1 MMTEMTETKSNKKI
15 RRRRT
20 LAAVLLV
27 VSLLASIIFMDHFLC
42 IPATFD
48 QNRVLL
54 FHKEP
59 ADSIDVLL
67 IGSSTTYSG
76 FSSAYAYDQFGF
88 TSYPYAIGG
97 STCNIWKPALQDALR
112 TQHPKLIVVDVFGG
126 GYDLDLVESR
136 NSQVYTIMTHTPL
149 SREKIETAKELSS
162 KIDRTTTASL
172 LLPFIKYHNSVPANL
187 MDLKDRL
194 DVASSGPSPLKGIE
208 TLTRTRELADVDDIS
223 FTDETA
229 PLDEKTEAVI
239 NEFMD
244 YCRSKDLNVL
254 FVKYPTVLTKNDP
267 DELQVNLRAN
277 RILEMADEAGFHT
290 LNMQKYFH
298 EIGLKEREDYYNH
311 GHTNT
316 RGQKKV
322 TSFLGGY
329 IQNEL
334 GIAPSDLSD
343 SVRTEWDDS
352 VRYYGAYVEMSEEL
366 INKGDPQPMG
376 DSPKLV
382 RELKKRLD

>member
-1 MMTEMTETKSNKKI
+1 MKLRKLAGCAAFLVVLFFCLTGAERALREKNPEMLTADYYKAASGKHDIIFLGPSTIMNGVYPLLLWKTEGFAAYNLGSGNQGPWWSYCVAEEVI
-15 RRRRT
+15 RR
-20 LAAVLLV
+20 
-27 VSLLASIIFMDHFLC
+27 
-42 IPATFD
+42 
-48 QNRVLL
+48 
-54 FHKEP
+54 E
-59 ADSIDVLL
+59 
-67 IGSSTTYSG
+67 
-76 FSSAYAYDQFGF
+76 
-88 TSYPYAIGG
+88 
-97 STCNIWKPALQDALR
+97 
-112 TQHPKLIVVDVFGG
+112 HPKLIVVDVFGG

-244 YCRSKDLNVL
+244 YCKSKDLNVL

-290 LNMQKYFH
+290 LNMQKHFH

-322 TSFLGGY
+322 TGFLGDY

-343 SVRTEWDDS
+343 SLRTEWDDS